1 VSTHLRHEWIEEF
14 EHHLYVWRIPPE
26 PSTVELRR
34 ALATIQK
41 WIRELDEPYGWIN
54 DPRALR
60 VTTIAVERKMLAD
73 HLRLVEPYSIR
84 HCRGMATIVN
94 GPVVRGI
101 MTAINWLYTYPFP
114 VTCCATEDAA
124 LTWVRAQLLAPHYTR
139 HPPA

>member
-1 VSTHLRHEWIEEF
+1 M
-14 EHHLYVWRIPPE
+14 
-26 PSTVELRR
+26 ELSR
-34 ALATIQK
+34 ALVTIQK

-60 VTTIAVERKMLAD
+60 VATIAVERKMLAD

-84 HCRGMATIVN
+84 YCRGMATIVN

-114 VTCCATEDAA
+114 VTYCATEEAA
-124 LTWVRAQLLAPHYTR
+124 LAWVRAQLLAPQNKR
-139 HPPA
+139 APPA